1 MDQSAGSQ
9 AAAVFKDSYP
19 VRWAGR
25 QAVVVLPEHIGHA
38 NAPQVSEQLLSVINR
53 GAAGR
58 GTRGRWVSEY
68 IRGNCDLRPCRRGR
82 RTTTMQLHTKIVPS

>member
-9 AAAVFKDSYP
+9 AAAVVKDSYP

-38 NAPQVSEQLLSVINR
+38 NAPQVGEQLLSVINR
-53 GAAGR
+53 GADA
-58 GTRGRWVSEY
+58 
-68 IRGNCDLRPCRRGR
+68 PRRSA
-82 RTTTMQLHTKIVPS
+82 VPSTRPSPLPG